1 MSELLTSDEA
11 ADYLRIGK
19 STIYALMQRGEVL
32 GLRVGK
38 RRLFTRTEL
47 DDYIAAREQAEQGR
61 REVEFA

>member
-47 DDYIAAREQAEQGR
+47 DDYIAAREQAEEGR

>member
-11 ADYLRIGK
+11 AHYLRIGK
-19 STIYALMQRGEVL
+19 STIYALMQRGQLL

-47 DDYIAAREQAEQGR
+47 DAYIAAQEQAEHGR
-61 REVEFA
+61 REVAFR

>member
-19 STIYALMQRGEVL
+19 STIYALMQRRELL

-38 RRLFTRTEL
+38 RRLFTRSEL